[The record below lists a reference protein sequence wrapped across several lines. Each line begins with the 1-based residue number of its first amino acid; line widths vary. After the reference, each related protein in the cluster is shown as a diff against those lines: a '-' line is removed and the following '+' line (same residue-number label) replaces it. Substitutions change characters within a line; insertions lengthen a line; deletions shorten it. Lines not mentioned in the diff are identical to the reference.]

1 MRKQYLEFEV
11 KHQQINRLDDFH
23 VVGGSRCYLYARFCF
38 CDDWAGE
45 TITAV
50 FSGGGKNYSQIL
62 VDNVCEIP
70 WEVLRTNRFFVSCF
84 AGALITANSVR
95 VDVDMAHCPTDT
107 DPFITP
113 TPSAYEQ
120 IVAAAE
126 SARADAEAAKEAA
139 ERAAEGGGGAVDPAD
154 VERIVD
160 EYLEENPPAPGEKGD
175 TGPQGEKGEQGP
187 EGPAGPQGEA
197 GKDGE
202 TGPQGDPGYTP
213 KKGVDYWTEDDIAE
227 IKSYVDDAILGGA
240 W

>member
-23 VVGGSRCYLYARFCF
+23 VVGGSRCYLHARFCF

-95 VDVDMAHCPTDT
+95 VDVDTAHCPTDT
-107 DPFITP
+107 DPSIAP

-120 IVAAAE
+120 MLEAVKTTADDANAAKGA
-126 SARADAEAAKEAA
+126 AEAAQK
-139 ERAAEGGGGAVDPAD
+139 AAEGMSENDIFVAEYGEATWDELKAAYDAGKYIVVKKSGGVYLCATGRFNRTDEYARQVIIN
-154 VERIVD
+154 ERTNIAIDAIVD
-160 EYLEENPPAPGEKGD
+160 VRSPIFE
-175 TGPQGEKGEQGP
+175 
-187 EGPAGPQGEA
+187 
-197 GKDGE
+197 
-202 TGPQGDPGYTP
+202 
-213 KKGVDYWTEDDIAE
+213 
-227 IKSYVDDAILGGA
+227 
-240 W
+240 